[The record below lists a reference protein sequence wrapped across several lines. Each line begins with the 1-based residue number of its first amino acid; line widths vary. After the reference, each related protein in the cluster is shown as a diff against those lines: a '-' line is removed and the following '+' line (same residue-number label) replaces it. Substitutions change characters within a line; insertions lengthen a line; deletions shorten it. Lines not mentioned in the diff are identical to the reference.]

1 MFFKSFFKSK
11 SSSAEHRSDLD
22 PQTQAILRAIRE
34 KSTEDPLI
42 GAKVA
47 AQEILNMLLQFMK
60 DDKGVHTESLLCALG
75 SLGGIAAQASIRA
88 KNISNSLPETASL
101 SCAESTNG
109 SKFYFGDDLNHI
121 LAGDPYSVLSLAAA
135 GAESIGVKDISKNYV
150 SIVKE
155 LLEYSIDTM
164 GGEKYG
170 IPRLPQ
176 NHMPASNPIEYAKL
190 WPVIKPKIELFC
202 PNPSHW
208 PVLFGLAI
216 QNALD
221 MAKDAVDPAIAIKIV
236 MESAVPMSK
245 VDLDSLKS
253 Q

>member
-1 MFFKSFFKSK
+1 ML
-11 SSSAEHRSDLD
+11 H
-22 PQTQAILRAIRE
+22 AIRE

-42 GAKVA
+42 GAKIGA
-47 AQEILNMLLQFMK
+47 KEILNMFLQSMK
-60 DDKGVHTESLLCALG
+60 EDKGVHVESLLCALG
-75 SLGGIAAQASIRA
+75 SLGGIATQASIRA
-88 KNISNSLPETASL
+88 QNISNSLPETASL
-101 SCAESTNG
+101 SCAESNNG
-109 SKFYFGDDLNHI
+109 SKFYFGDDLNHV

-135 GAESIGVKDISKNYV
+135 EAEFIGAKDISKNYI

-155 LLEYSIDTM
+155 LLVYSTETM

-216 QNALD
+216 QKTLD
-221 MAKDAVDPAIAIKIV
+221 ESKDVVDTAIALQIV

-245 VDLDSLKS
+245 IDLDSLNVS
-253 Q
+253 